1 MRFMNLSSR
10 TMKEIVR
17 DPITSLLGIL
27 LPIIFIILFTT
38 LGKSAPL
45 DIFKIDKLTPAIIA
59 FGFSFLTM
67 FSATLMAK
75 DKKSAFLDRLFASPL
90 TASDYIISYTLPLL
104 PIALA
109 QSIVCFVVAT
119 LFGLHITINM
129 IVTILILLPIAL
141 LFIFMGLLLGTTLNT
156 NQISGLGS
164 MFITLSALF
173 SGAWMDL
180 NMIGGVFKTI
190 GYSLPFAHAVDAARY
205 ALAGEFNMIF
215 PHLIWVIGYM
225 LVLFVVAVLAFRRKM
240 IKV

>member
-1 MRFMNLSSR
+1 
-10 TMKEIVR
+10 MKEILR

-27 LPIIFIILFTT
+27 LPIIFIVLFTM
-38 LGKSAPL
+38 LGKRAPL
-45 DIFKIDKLTPAIIA
+45 DIFEIDKLTPAIIA

-104 PIALA
+104 PIALM
-109 QSIVCFVVAT
+109 QCIVCFVVAIM
-119 LFGLHITINM
+119 FGLQVTINM
-129 IVTILILLPIAL
+129 VVTMVVLLPIAL
-141 LFIFMGLLLGTTLNT
+141 LFIFMGLLFGTTLNT

-164 MFITLSALF
+164 MFITLSAIF

-180 NMIGGVFKTI
+180 NMIGGVFETI

-205 ALAGEFNMIF
+205 ALAGEYSMIF
-215 PHLIWVIGYM
+215 PHLVWVIGYM
-225 LVLFVVAVLAFRRKM
+225 LVLFVIAVFAFKRKM